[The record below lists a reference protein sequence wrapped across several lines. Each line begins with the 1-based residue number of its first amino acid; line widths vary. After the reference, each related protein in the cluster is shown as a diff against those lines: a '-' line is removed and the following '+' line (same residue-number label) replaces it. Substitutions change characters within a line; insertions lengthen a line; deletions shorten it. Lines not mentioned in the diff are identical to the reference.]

1 MIEDKNKNIY
11 FLSVV
16 ITDAN
21 DRHIPL
27 YKVILWTKLV
37 SILNNKKDIAKS
49 CVIFIFLLIQGSQ
62 KLTLTYQ
69 PNKSITVKQILN
81 HFQIETDK
89 SPKEILDPE
98 IQKELLV
105 LEEQEGSINFKF
117 GVVYAKHGQLTDD
130 EMLSNGTNFLSFSA
144 I

>member
-1 MIEDKNKNIY
+1 M
-11 FLSVV
+11 
-16 ITDAN
+16 
-21 DRHIPL
+21 HP
-27 YKVILWTKLV
+27 KL
-37 SILNNKKDIAKS
+37 KK
-49 CVIFIFLLIQGSQ
+49 GSQ

-69 PNKSITVKQILN
+69 HNKSITVKQILN

-117 GVVYAKHGQLTDD
+117 GVVYAKYGQLTDD
-130 EMLSNGTNFLSFSA
+130 EMLSNGN
-144 I
+144 